1 VGAIYSLAV
10 VVVFYLLS
18 KRHVK
23 SGMRACLSLALIS
36 ACALVLSF
44 FRADPTGLLAG
55 LRLDLLGSALLLV
68 VASVGLWLRIRR

>member
-1 VGAIYSLAV
+1 LAV

-23 SGMRACLSLALIS
+23 AGLRACLSLALIS
-36 ACALVLSF
+36 ACALALSF
-44 FRADPTGLLAG
+44 LRADPTGLLAG
-55 LRLDLLGSALLLV
+55 LRLDTLGSALLLV